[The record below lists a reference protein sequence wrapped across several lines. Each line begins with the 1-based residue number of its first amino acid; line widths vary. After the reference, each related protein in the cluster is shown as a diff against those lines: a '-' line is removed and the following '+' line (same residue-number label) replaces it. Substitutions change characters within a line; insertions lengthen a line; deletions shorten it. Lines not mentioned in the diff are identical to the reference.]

1 MKEKA
6 RTFQESGLPVGG
18 RLTSKR
24 PNKKS
29 SNWQPE
35 KDYSLARHLVSNFD
49 FLEKDLQ
56 MQILEVVDATIE
68 KDPHL
73 MALALKQQSTLHAQR
88 ARELFDSRKLG
99 PLEDLLRSLAPA
111 AAIMVNIEVS
121 LTSASYTEESAT
133 LARTLLPYIDKVA
146 DYRFLGEE
154 CHFICS
160 RFLASL
166 AVHLRDTQT
175 PLSCGFI
182 HFALHLNPKIL
193 RNMITTSSS
202 IASLR

>member
-1 MKEKA
+1 MG
-6 RTFQESGLPVGG
+6 F
-18 RLTSKR
+18 
-24 PNKKS
+24 
-29 SNWQPE
+29 
-35 KDYSLARHLVSNFD
+35 YSLARHLVSNFD

-121 LTSASYTEESAT
+121 SQVPATQRRVQRWLGHFYLTLTKSLTTGSLERSAT
-133 LARTLLPYIDKVA
+133 SSV
-146 DYRFLGEE
+146 LG
-154 CHFICS
+154 
-160 RFLASL
+160 
-166 AVHLRDTQT
+166 
-175 PLSCGFI
+175 
-182 HFALHLNPKIL
+182 
-193 RNMITTSSS
+193 SSP
-202 IASLR
+202 R